1 MILTREKILEEIDA
15 GNIAIDPFDPACL
28 GPASYDLQLGDEL
41 RILDAGIK
49 MIDVTEDADYVAFS
63 KVATLDGCP
72 FELAP
77 GQTILGIT
85 RERVRLSSTLCGWLE
100 GRSRYARL
108 GLMIHVTAGFIAPGV
123 NNRQVLEIA
132 NIAPYAMRL
141 HAGVRIAQ
149 LIVQRTDGEAVYRGR
164 FARQMNI

>member
-1 MILTREKILEEIDA
+1 MILTREKILEEIEA
-15 GNIAIDPFDPACL
+15 GNLAIDPFDPAFL

-41 RILDAGIK
+41 RILDAEVGV
-49 MIDVTEDADYVAFS
+49 IDVTDEADYVAYS
-63 KVATLDGCP
+63 NVATLEHP
-72 FELAP
+72 FVLAP

-85 RERVRLSSTLCGWLE
+85 RERVRLSSSLCGWLE
-100 GRSRYARL
+100 GRSRFARL

-132 NIAPYAMRL
+132 NIAPYSMRL

-149 LIVQRTDGEAVYRGR
+149 LVVQRTEGDAVYCGR
-164 FARQMNI
+164 FARQMKI